1 MFLHKSLILATGLLL
16 TVIRA
21 ASAATINVPADVPT
35 IQAGLDSSSAGDVVL
50 VASGTYSEHDLMM
63 KSGVEIRSSAGANV
77 TVIDAQNLG
86 KVFLVL
92 NCSGGTVIDGFTMT
106 NGRGIEPYPKG
117 GAIYAENST
126 FTLSA
131 NHIVNSSAAL
141 TGGGGYFLN
150 CSPTIQRNVIRNNQ
164 GASDGGGIYLHYC
177 SDAVVQSNT
186 VCTNIGGSNG
196 GVTYNVSSGS
206 ILDNVIC
213 HNQGSHGGGIS
224 NDNSSLTIRRNV
236 IFENES
242 GSAGGGI
249 YCGYFGGALLI
260 EENTIV
266 ANSTPPGR
274 GGGIFC
280 AVNASPTIQ
289 KCIIAFNGEAMG
301 CEYSTSIPTISCS
314 DLFGNVNGN
323 GICGIDGGQN
333 ISADPRFCDR
343 ALDDYRL
350 HAESPAATAPCGYM
364 GALGVGCAPPVGVE
378 SRSWSAVRVL
388 YR

>member
-1 MFLHKSLILATGLLL
+1 MRTLLL
-16 TVIRA
+16 FIFTAIIGIGG
-21 ASAATINVPADVPT
+21 ASAAIINVPADAPT
-35 IQAGLDSSSAGDVVL
+35 IQAGLNSASAGDVVM
-50 VASGTYSEHDLMM
+50 VAPNTYFEHDILM
-63 KSGVEIRSSAGANV
+63 KSGVELRSLAGGNV

-86 KVFLVL
+86 KVFFVL
-92 NCSGGTVIDGFTMT
+92 NCAVGTVIDGFTLT
-106 NGRGIEPYPKG
+106 NGRSIEPYPKG

-126 FTLSA
+126 FALSA
-131 NHIVNSSAAL
+131 NQIVNSTAAL

-150 CSPTIQRNVIRNNQ
+150 CSPTVQRNVIRNNQ

-177 SDAVVQSNT
+177 SDVVVQGNT
-186 VCTNIGGSNG
+186 VCMNIGGSNG

-224 NDNSSLTIRRNV
+224 NDSSTLTIRRNV

-266 ANSTPPGR
+266 ANSAPLGR

-280 AVNASPTIQ
+280 ADNSRPTIQ

-301 CEYSTSIPTISCS
+301 CQYSTSIPTISCS

-343 ALDDYRL
+343 SADDYRL
-350 HAESPAATAPCGYM
+350 HAESPAATAICGYM
-364 GALGVGCAPPVGVE
+364 GALGVGCAPPVGVG
-378 SRSWSAVRVL
+378 SQSWSAVKVL